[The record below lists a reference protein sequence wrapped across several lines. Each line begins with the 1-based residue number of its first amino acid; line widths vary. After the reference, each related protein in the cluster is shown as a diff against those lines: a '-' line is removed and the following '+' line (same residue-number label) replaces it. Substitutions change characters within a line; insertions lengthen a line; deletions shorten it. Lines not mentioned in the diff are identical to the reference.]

1 MLFNVGFHVSSVNSG
16 NSISIA
22 EICSPLLV
30 YLCVRVDVVQ
40 NLNIN
45 QCLYSALGL
54 FAQQLP
60 V

>member
-1 MLFNVGFHVSSVNSG
+1 MWASTSPQC

-30 YLCVRVDVVQ
+30 YLCVRADVVQ